1 MGEQEIP
8 GNLETILRPGQIV
21 GGRYRVDKLIGQGGM
36 AAVWSG
42 SNERTG
48 KRIALKVI
56 LRSFAASG
64 EATELFAR
72 EALAASRVNHPNVV
86 SVFDVIDHEGM
97 TCIVMELLEGVTLGH
112 YLVEKGCLD
121 LDETV
126 ALLLPAMRG
135 VAAANAQGV
144 VHRDLKPGNIFLCI
158 GADGRFVTTKV
169 LDFGISVI
177 KKRSVDTAKQAEQ
190 PAKFGTPAYMSP
202 EHIQCSPQIDARAD
216 VYGFGILFF
225 EALTGKPPFVGEP
238 GPDLLMRVL
247 QEPAP
252 RVTDVRKDL
261 PPALAV
267 ILECALA
274 KEPNDRFPNL
284 DQFIHAVEEQL
295 LPAAPLPRGLTPM
308 IGVPVV
314 PLPDVNSGLVG
325 PVVQMVN
332 RDSSGL
338 HDASETRVM
347 YSLPR
352 DLGREPGRES
362 GQSSRSI
369 EKKRSRAAATR
380 NRTLLG
386 AILAVSLIFLIW
398 VAIPR
403 QTEVED
409 LPPKSIPTSAPAPMN
424 VAIPAL
430 LPKKIVEHVA
440 LPPPLP
446 VPALPVAPLPVS
458 PIEKGDAVVGLRERT
473 GVSEPPA
480 QKPTQAQPG
489 KRRVARSGRSSSP
502 RAGGLTL
509 HDF

>member
-1 MGEQEIP
+1 
-8 GNLETILRPGQIV
+8 L
-21 GGRYRVDKLIGQGGM
+21 
-36 AAVWSG
+36 
-42 SNERTG
+42 
-48 KRIALKVI
+48 
-56 LRSFAASG
+56 
-64 EATELFAR
+64 
-72 EALAASRVNHPNVV
+72 
-86 SVFDVIDHEGM
+86 
-97 TCIVMELLEGVTLGH
+97 
-112 YLVEKGCLD
+112 
-121 LDETV
+121 
-126 ALLLPAMRG
+126 
-135 VAAANAQGV
+135 
-144 VHRDLKPGNIFLCI
+144 
-158 GADGRFVTTKV
+158 
-169 LDFGISVI
+169 
-177 KKRSVDTAKQAEQ
+177 
-190 PAKFGTPAYMSP
+190 
-202 EHIQCSPQIDARAD
+202 
-216 VYGFGILFF
+216 
-225 EALTGKPPFVGEP
+225 
-238 GPDLLMRVL
+238 RVL

-252 RVTDVRKDL
+252 RVTDIRKDL

>member
-1 MGEQEIP
+1 MTGEQEIQ
-8 GNLETILRPGQIV
+8 GNVETILRSGQIV

-64 EATELFAR
+64 EAAELFGR

-112 YLVEKGCLD
+112 YLTEKGALSIN
-121 LDETV
+121 ETV

-177 KKRSVDTAKQAEQ
+177 KERSVDGANAAEQ
-190 PAKFGTPAYMSP
+190 PSKFGTPAYMSP
-202 EHIQCSPQIDARAD
+202 EHIQCSPHIDARAD

-225 EALTGKPPFVGEP
+225 EALIGKPPFVGEP

-252 RVTDVRKDL
+252 RVTELRQDL
-261 PPALAV
+261 PAAIGT
-267 ILECALA
+267 ILDCALA

-284 DQFIHAVEEQL
+284 DQFIHAVEAQL
-295 LPAAPLPRGLTPM
+295 LPSSPLPRGLTPM

-332 RDSSGL
+332 RMDSSGMQE
-338 HDASETRVM
+338 STETRAM
-347 YSLPR
+347 YGMPR
-352 DLGREPGRES
+352 DLGREPAR
-362 GQSSRSI
+362 SSRSI
-369 EKKRSRAAATR
+369 ERKRSKASATR
-380 NRTLLG
+380 NRALVG
-386 AILAVSLIFLIW
+386 AILAVSLVFLIW

-403 QTEVED
+403 QSEVQD
-409 LPPKSIPTSAPAPMN
+409 LPPRLIPTSAPAPAN
-424 VAIPAL
+424 GAIPL
-430 LPKKIVEHVA
+430 SPPKKIVEGVA
-440 LPPPLP
+440 LPPTVAVPGAVVAP
-446 VPALPVAPLPVS
+446 VPPSRVGQSEEVGQAEATAPLIQRPM
-458 PIEKGDAVVGLRERT
+458 
-473 GVSEPPA
+473 
-480 QKPTQAQPG
+480 QAQPE
-489 KRRVARSGRSSSP
+489 KRKIPRSARASVP